1 MTVLI
6 DYGIGNLRSLEKAF
20 SAAGVEVVRTDD
32 AAQIAAADRLVLP
45 GVGAFGACAAELR
58 RRRLDGLVRDRAE
71 AGVPLLG
78 VCVGMQLL
86 FDASE
91 EFGENAGLG
100 LLPGRVVR
108 IAGRT
113 PVGQR
118 PLKIPHMGWNRLQ
131 AVHPHAVLGAET
143 PLPYVYFVHSY
154 RAVPDDPS
162 DVLATVT
169 YGDEIPAV
177 VGRRNVVGV
186 QFHPEKSAG
195 AGLAML
201 RRFAAWTPESVTA

>member
-20 SAAGVEVVRTDD
+20 VAAGVAVLRTDD
-32 AAQIAAADRLVLP
+32 PDAIAAADRLVLP

-58 RRRLDGLVRDRAE
+58 RRGLADLVRQRAG

-86 FDASE
+86 FDGSE
-91 EFGENAGLG
+91 EFGEHEGLG

-108 IAGRT
+108 IDGTAPEGE
-113 PVGQR
+113 R
-118 PLKIPHMGWNRLQ
+118 PLKVPHMGWNRLQ
-131 AVHPHAVLGAET
+131 ARSPHPVLGDET

-154 RAVPDDPS
+154 RAAPAEAS
-162 DVLATVT
+162 DVLATVA
-169 YGDEIPAV
+169 YGAEIPAV
-177 VGRRNVVGV
+177 VGRGNVVGV

-201 RRFAAWTPESVTA
+201 RRFAAWTPAPVPA